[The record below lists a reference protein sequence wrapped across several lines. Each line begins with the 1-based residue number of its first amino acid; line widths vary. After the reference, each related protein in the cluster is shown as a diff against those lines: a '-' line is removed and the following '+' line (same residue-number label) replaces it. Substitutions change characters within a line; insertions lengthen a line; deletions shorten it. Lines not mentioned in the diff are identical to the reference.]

1 MPKFGFDHIHLRS
14 PDPEAT
20 ARWYEEML
28 GAEVLRT
35 MQEGKPR
42 IDLKLGGQSIFI
54 AQSDA
59 NVAAPPNSPYQ
70 GLDHFGL
77 IVQGIDAAAAELRAR
92 GVQFTMEPKQARPGV
107 RIAFIRGPQN
117 VSIELLERTAA

>member
-1 MPKFGFDHIHLRS
+1 
-14 PDPEAT
+14 
-20 ARWYEEML
+20 
-28 GAEVLRT
+28 

-77 IVQGIDAAAAELRAR
+77 IVQGIDAAAAELKAR